1 MASNLI
7 EIKPVGAVSF
17 TQIKCPST
25 YKMTSTTLVDSGR
38 NTDGFVVNDVVREG
52 IRKIEISWN
61 FLTLSEFSTIAKLFE
76 SGHTGGSAPDKKFA
90 CYIKYFDTV
99 IGDFINSE
107 LGFTNLNGVDKS
119 TDGNTSPREFY
130 VGDRVT
136 DTAKMVLDANM
147 QPQGYSSVKLSL
159 IEK

>member
-7 EIKPVGAVSF
+7 EIKPVGAGSF
-17 TQIKCPST
+17 TAIKCPST
-25 YKMTSTTLVDSGR
+25 YKMTSSTLVDSGR
-38 NTDGFVVNDVVREG
+38 NTEGFVVAQTVREG
-52 IRKIEISWN
+52 IRKVEISWN
-61 FLTLSEFSTIAKLFE
+61 FLSLSEFSTIAKLFE
-76 SGHTGGSAPDKKFA
+76 SGHTGGSAPSDKFS

-107 LGFTNLNGVDKS
+107 QGFTNLNGIDKS
-119 TDGNTSPREFY
+119 TDGNTAPREFY

-136 DTAKMVLDANM
+136 DTAKLVLDANM
-147 QPQGYSSVKLSL
+147 QPQGYSNIRLSL